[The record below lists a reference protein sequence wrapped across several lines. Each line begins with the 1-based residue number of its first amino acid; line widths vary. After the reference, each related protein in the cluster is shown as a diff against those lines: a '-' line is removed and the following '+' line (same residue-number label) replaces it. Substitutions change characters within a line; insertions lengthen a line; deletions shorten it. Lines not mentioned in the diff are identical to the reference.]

1 VSDYKVI
8 GIDEIP
14 ARDNW
19 IPIRD
24 QFGIGAFGVNAYRGA
39 EAGSSVISD
48 HTELMARHEEL
59 YVVVEGHAT
68 FTVDGEEVDAP
79 IGTLVFVSD
88 PATRR
93 AAVAK
98 EPGTTVLVAGA
109 KPGDRVQPRLL
120 REHGRKRRCNGRRA
134 PRPCDRAVP
143 RVPRLRARGLRLR
156 AGQGRSGDP
165 RTDGAA
171 EMTYRTAQLDD
182 VEVASDGRC
191 PMRPVRHH
199 LGITSFGVNSWTGV
213 NAGDRIVN
221 EHDEQGEDEELYVVL
236 DGHARFEIDG
246 EAVDA
251 PRGTLVFVRP
261 GVKRTA
267 FAEEAGTTIVV
278 VGGTPG
284 EAYVPTGWEVWMP
297 LNSLYAEGRYEEAAD
312 RGLEV
317 IEANPQYGA
326 PLYNLACCESLAGRT
341 DEAIE
346 HLRAA
351 IDISE
356 RGRQFARGDSDFDP
370 IREDPRFVELVGT

>member
-1 VSDYKVI
+1 
-8 GIDEIP
+8 
-14 ARDNW
+14 
-19 IPIRD
+19 
-24 QFGIGAFGVNAYRGA
+24 
-39 EAGSSVISD
+39 
-48 HTELMARHEEL
+48 
-59 YVVVEGHAT
+59 
-68 FTVDGEEVDAP
+68 
-79 IGTLVFVSD
+79 
-88 PATRR
+88 
-93 AAVAK
+93 
-98 EPGTTVLVAGA
+98 
-109 KPGDRVQPRLL
+109 
-120 REHGRKRRCNGRRA
+120 
-134 PRPCDRAVP
+134 
-143 RVPRLRARGLRLR
+143 
-156 AGQGRSGDP
+156 
-165 RTDGAA
+165 
-171 EMTYRTAQLDD
+171 MTYRTAQLDD

-312 RGLEV
+312 RGLAV